1 LIGSAKRRTFC
12 DKDKRENEMSSKHS
26 PGTGEDR
33 FRREDPMDSKGN
45 PADLTKASRRKFLT
59 TGAAAAALGA
69 VRTATSQASAAETR
83 SLTDQVAY
91 GDRSHYVTSVRV
103 AVDGRPSPDEFGM
116 TFHVLA
122 PLQDFVGTI
131 TPSSLHFIG
140 THRGSIVP
148 DIDPQQHR
156 LMIHGLVDRPLE
168 FSMDDLKR
176 FPSVS
181 RVHFIECLGN
191 HSKPED
197 KTVQETH
204 GLTSSS
210 EWTGVLLSVLLKECG
225 VQKNASWV
233 VSEGAE
239 EVKGA
244 GSIRL
249 AKAMDDC
256 IVAYGQNGEPI
267 RPQQG
272 FPMRL
277 VVPGFE
283 GIYNTK
289 WLRRIKVVDRYY
301 MTYNDYG
308 HISKDEEVAAL
319 TFQWGPKSVITFPS
333 GGQNLPTDRVGVV
346 GRRRGAARR
355 SFRGRRPHVERGGDP
370 WAGPSE
376 STYAIW
382 HGLEVGRG
390 RMRAAVALH
399 RRTWPGTTLA
409 RGIGRVF
416 QGAAGPLQDAWR
428 PGLRQHDPTVAGS
441 G

>member
-1 LIGSAKRRTFC
+1 MDPKR
-12 DKDKRENEMSSKHS
+12 NAASKK
-26 PGTGEDR
+26 PT
-33 FRREDPMDSKGN
+33 
-45 PADLTKASRRKFLT
+45 DLAKASRRKFLT
-59 TGAAAAALGA
+59 AGAAAAALGA
-69 VRTATSQASAAETR
+69 VQSATRQSSAAETK
-83 SLTDQVAY
+83 SLKDLDAY
-91 GDRSHYVTSVRV
+91 GDRSQYVTSHRV
-103 AVDGRPSPDEFGM
+103 AVDGRPSPDEFGL

-122 PLQDFVGTI
+122 PLQDTVGII

-148 DIDPQQHR
+148 DIDPKQHR
-156 LMIHGLVDRPLE
+156 LMIHGMVDRPLE

-191 HSKPED
+191 HSRPED

-204 GLTSSS
+204 GLTSCS

-225 VQKNASWV
+225 VQKDASWV

-272 FPMRL
+272 FPLRL
-277 VVPGFE
+277 VTPGFE

-333 GGQNLPTDRVGVV
+333 GGQKLPGPGVYQLTGLAWSGGGAVRRIEVSTDGGQTWKDAEIL
-346 GRRRGAARR
+346 GR
-355 SFRGRRPHVERGGDP
+355 
-370 WAGPSE
+370 GPCE
-376 STYAIW
+376 SAYAIW
-382 HGLEVGRG
+382 HGLEVGRAG
-390 RMRAAVALH
+390 MHAAVALH
-399 RRTWPGTTLA
+399 R
-409 RGIGRVF
+409 
-416 QGAAGPLQDAWR
+416 
-428 PGLRQHDPTVAGS
+428 
-441 G
+441 